1 MKNYLLL
8 GFCLFLA
15 LALAPLAAQSRKTL
29 GIYNQAR
36 LDFTQK
42 RYVAAMAGFQ
52 QVLSTTETNSLTQQA
67 RFFYALSAFKNQEP
81 ERAYEALLDLRN
93 GFPDWEH
100 IAEVDYTLAEI
111 DFQRNKAEAAL
122 GHCQNLANSPL
133 RNEAYQ
139 MKGFFLQKLSVA
151 ELENLL
157 VRHNKDTLLAQCLFD
172 KLATEGTQAEEYH
185 RAEWL
190 RQQYQLKA
198 AGARRIAQVK
208 YERIPYKVALLLP
221 FEMESLEKRDTTAL
235 NRLATHLYSGALV
248 AQQEMDTVQNIDIRC
263 HAYDVRRDNLADLQ
277 KMIAEGEFDDM
288 DLLIG
293 PIFSEVYP
301 TLARL
306 SEQAGFQIIRPLN
319 TERDRPDHPYTYQFL
334 PSAQNQALATLQYF
348 GPKTSAR
355 QVVIFYDRLQKNREW
370 AEAFQKEAQ
379 AQGWQVRL
387 YEEVKTVDLPA
398 FRQKLAQLNWT
409 QLGLMVMSST
419 SQSVASELLA
429 YFASQGQSV
438 PVVVPDAWL
447 KFQEIDYAL
456 YEQNQVHFVYP
467 DYYDEDTP
475 AAVRFR
481 AAFKNF
487 TRQDPNQYAY
497 IGYEIMH
504 YFGRMLQQYGTR
516 SNLANALSDTP
527 ARMGIVWPG
536 INFRQSRDN
545 AFVPIL
551 KINFGNPQLVN
562 PISN

>member
-1 MKNYLLL
+1 M
-8 GFCLFLA
+8 
-15 LALAPLAAQSRKTL
+15 
-29 GIYNQAR
+29 
-36 LDFTQK
+36 
-42 RYVAAMAGFQ
+42 
-52 QVLSTTETNSLTQQA
+52 
-67 RFFYALSAFKNQEP
+67 
-81 ERAYEALLDLRN
+81 
-93 GFPDWEH
+93 
-100 IAEVDYTLAEI
+100 
-111 DFQRNKAEAAL
+111 
-122 GHCQNLANSPL
+122 
-133 RNEAYQ
+133 
-139 MKGFFLQKLSVA
+139 A

-157 VRHNKDTLLAQCLFD
+157 ARQNQDTLIAQCLFD
-172 KLATEGTQAEEYH
+172 KLATEGTQAEDYNQ
-185 RAEWL
+185 AEWL

-198 AGARRIAQVK
+198 AGPRRIAQVK

-248 AQQEMDTVQNIDIRC
+248 AQLEMDTVQNIDIRC
-263 HAYDVRRDNLADLQ
+263 YAYDVRRDNLADLE
-277 KMIAEGEFDDM
+277 KMMAEGEFDDM

-301 TLARL
+301 TLAKK

-319 TERDRPDHPYTYQFL
+319 TERDRPSHPYTYQFL

-348 GPKTSAR
+348 GANTSAR
-355 QVVIFYDRLQKNREW
+355 QIVIFYDRLQKNREW

-398 FRQKLAQLNWT
+398 FRQKLGQLNWAEM
-409 QLGLMVMSST
+409 GLMVMSST

-429 YFASQGQSV
+429 YFASQGRSV

-504 YFGRMLQQYGTR
+504 YFGPMLQQYGTR
-516 SNLANALSDTP
+516 SNLANALTESP
-527 ARMGIVWPG
+527 ARTGIVWPG

-551 KINFGNPQLVN
+551 KINFGNPQLAN